1 MRRASSW
8 DDQATLEAG
17 FGAQFHCGPSR
28 GETKSGASRSGSWC
42 EGLVAGEHV
51 PDRFGELAGDVDL
64 GHLGAALAEESP

>member
-17 FGAQFHCGPSR
+17 FGGAIPLWAVTPQ
-28 GETKSGASRSGSWC
+28 TKSGASRSGSWC